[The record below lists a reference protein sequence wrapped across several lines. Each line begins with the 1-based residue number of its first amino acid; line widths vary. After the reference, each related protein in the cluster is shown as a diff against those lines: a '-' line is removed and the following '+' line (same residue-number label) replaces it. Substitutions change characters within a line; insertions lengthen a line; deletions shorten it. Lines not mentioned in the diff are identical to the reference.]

1 MKITILTMFPQL
13 FDGFLQ
19 SPVVQRAIRR
29 ESLEL
34 AIVDIKEFAP
44 GSFRHIDDS
53 PFGGGAGMVM
63 RCQPVLDAL
72 RHVRGEGGPQREG
85 GPKGE
90 GGPQAVTVALSPAG
104 TVFNQKTARRY
115 KDLDHLILICGHYE
129 GMDERIYRHVDEEL
143 SIGDYILTGG
153 EIAAMAVADAVIR
166 LLPGALRDKSTE
178 EESFENG
185 LLEYPQYTQPA
196 VFEGEAVPEV
206 LLSGNHEK
214 IRRWRLK
221 ESLRRT
227 LERRPDLLAGRILTE
242 EEEEILRELR
252 SEGALGKDDHKWHSR

>member
-19 SPVVQRAIRR
+19 SPVVQRAMRR

-72 RHVRGEGGPQREG
+72 RHVKGEGRPQGEGGSQV
-85 GPKGE
+85 
-90 GGPQAVTVALSPAG
+90 VTVALSPAG
-104 TVFNQKTARRY
+104 SVFNQKTARRY

-129 GMDERIYRHVDEEL
+129 GMDERIYKHVDEEL
-143 SIGDYILTGG
+143 SIGDYILTNGNL
-153 EIAAMAVADAVIR
+153 AAMVMVDAIVR
-166 LLPGALRDKSTE
+166 LLPGVLGDDESAVQ
-178 EESFENG
+178 ESFENG
-185 LLEYPQYTQPA
+185 LLEYPQYTQP
-196 VFEGEAVPEV
+196 VEFHGMKVPDV
-206 LLSGNHEK
+206 LLSGNHAR
-214 IRRWRLK
+214 IGQWRRA
-221 ESLRRT
+221 ESMNTT
-227 LERRPDLLAGRILTE
+227 LLVRPDLIND
-242 EEEEILRELR
+242 
-252 SEGALGKDDHKWHSR
+252 KN